1 MVNSRMRRMIRSS
14 ISVSSERFT
23 NGSTSCSRVLTG
35 FSVLGSRLS
44 VLGSRF
50 SVPGSRFAVLPSWD
64 RDLVDHII
72 DHRVGGETVAC
83 GMGTEPDPVA
93 ENVLRKILNVLGIHL
108 GAAPDEQRPHFRQ
121 AAPANDRAR
130 RG

>member
-35 FSVLGSRLS
+35 FS

-121 AAPANDRAR
+121 AAP
-130 RG
+130 